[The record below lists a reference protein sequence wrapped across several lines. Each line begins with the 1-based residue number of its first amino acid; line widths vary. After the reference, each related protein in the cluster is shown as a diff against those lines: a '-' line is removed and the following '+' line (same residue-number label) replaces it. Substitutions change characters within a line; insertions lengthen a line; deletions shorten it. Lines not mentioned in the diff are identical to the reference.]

1 MLLKNCALVIKEI
14 RKWSEMSLFTI
25 PVELSVLTKSLVK
38 IWSIRV
44 ALVLVILVSLFV
56 TGVKKFWKERLKKPF
71 TFVLVLSRKFY
82 ITRNNNKVDSTETGR
97 IVIAHLLP

>member
-1 MLLKNCALVIKEI
+1 MLLKNCALVIKKI

-56 TGVKKFWKERLKKPF
+56 TGVKKFWKDRLKKPF

>member
-44 ALVLVILVSLFV
+44 ALVLVILISLFV
-56 TGVKKFWKERLKKPF
+56 TGVKKFWKDRLKKPF

>member
-1 MLLKNCALVIKEI
+1 
-14 RKWSEMSLFTI
+14 MSLFTI

-44 ALVLVILVSLFV
+44 ALVLVILISLFV
-56 TGVKKFWKERLKKPF
+56 TGVKKFWKDRLKKPF

-82 ITRNNNKVDSTETGR
+82 ITRNNNKVDYTETGR